1 MESTEKSLRNRISQ
15 KRLLEMKKYGRIKIY
30 NSISNFLKGDKKIAF
45 SLVNHALAIIDD
57 NLDTSEN
64 KKQLDRAIVI
74 LTIGFQNRENL
85 LKNSWEKDIL
95 KLGQTLLKLY
105 ENNFTEAKEIFKEVI
120 KYWEIE
126 KKNIA
131 RKGKIFN
138 SHNLDKLNL
147 EIGKSVSIQFLYFLC
162 PSLNKNIRE
171 KIASLY
177 GFAIKLADNL
187 SDLNED
193 LKEGYIN
200 ISKEKIKK
208 YKINLTNLSEK
219 DLESYIKEEFKRVKR
234 YYKRGDNVVEE
245 ILKEIPSSYDGI
257 LMFKDI
263 SYSWF
268 KQVSEIYNKV
278 KV

>member
-177 GFAIKLADNL
+177 GFAIKLAVNL

-245 ILKEIPSSYDGI
+245 ILKEFPSSYDGI